1 MARFTI
7 YSPAGVALYE
17 GTPSFTGQYMKPG
30 LLEFRE
36 VALPSLVDLVPGCYV
51 DYTRTGHRYRIY
63 TAPQLKKQARSLTYG
78 GAFVYQSVQLYDA
91 SKMLEYCPFR
101 DLVLGDNRIHFS
113 TQPSISTFEGCD
125 GLARRF
131 EACLRDQYDVNGVQ
145 SWAVRIADAYENPD
159 LHDLMLEPRDFTVSG
174 VNILECL
181 DKIYEI
187 WPGVGWLYT
196 VENSVDTIVIGG
208 VGTNSGTYA
217 YGKGNG
223 LTSLTRTAANA
234 EEIANRIFAYGSSRN
249 MLPRWYNSQNIKD
262 AESVDIQNLMIP
274 VSSWGLTDNLPDAA
288 KAFVEDAASILKNGL
303 RPATVYFDGNGEY
316 PEIYPSIRETT
327 IGMVRTAIGDSTA
340 KYYPSTAIYTDPNA
354 RVDKLLSAQA
364 SFDSGKAGAD
374 GKSSTDV
381 GYIAYDHSGATTP
394 ITIAARSIH
403 TEAFASGTIALTGTG
418 RLNIEVSYPGIG
430 ILTGCGAVY
439 LDFSLGKVHGGAT
452 TTIYTQRVVMNQ
464 GDAGSYSVPEGRI
477 LYTGNAVFETGDSLS
492 VVVNLV
498 LDNQAGTV
506 DTTAFLTN
514 ASGTMTVKAANHRE
528 KTFTISLRQIGFDI
542 NEQSALGNGKTIAMR
557 TGKCAG
563 RSFAINS
570 VQYDSTNDAWVLE
583 CWRTED
589 ESLSQWFPNTD
600 YPVRG
605 LENAG
610 QSNEYPGDEFVLLDI
625 AMPAIYVQMAEQ
637 KLLTAAQEL
646 LADTAVE
653 RWQYSP
659 EIDAKFMVENN
670 RTINAGE
677 YLLLSDADIIGQS
690 AESVLVDTVTINE
703 GESAIPT
710 YKVTLRDRKK
720 KTWTESQSPEQS
732 SGKPV
737 GSIQTQ
743 QDTPYVDLSG
753 YVKTDEFNDLAD
765 RVTSLEG
772 ESFFMLDTDGNVTLK
787 ASYNNLWVPGWLAAG
802 GIGSGSGGGGGVDL
816 DRVWQSLTN
825 NTDKPNVEINIAHI
839 PDITTAKITDLESWI
854 SAKGYALNSSLPTEQ
869 TVAGWGF
876 TKNAGTVTSVTLNSG
891 DGIAVT
897 NSGVAIISSGS
908 RTISISSTYRT
919 RINNGNTAYG
929 WGNHAEAGYL
939 TSASLSGYATQ
950 AWVQEQGYLT
960 QETDPTVPSWAKAS
974 SKPSY
979 SLSEI
984 SGTGDLQAIEALSG
998 TGLLKRTGANA
1009 WSLDTT
1015 TYLASGTTLDDI
1027 ADGSTRKL
1035 SNYLPLS
1042 GGTMTGA
1049 ITMSSA
1055 NIYPSASHTCN
1066 LGASAAFFTG
1076 VYGDT
1081 VHAHALELYSSG
1093 SVQAF
1098 RLQGGIENP
1107 GATNE
1112 VYYALLT
1119 LHQGTGEG
1127 LYITKDTM
1135 FGMGS
1140 AKDLGKSYA
1149 RWKGVYAASADLTGN
1164 LDLGGVLRVNSF
1176 NTIDQS
1182 NASMS
1187 LFNFG
1192 ARATKSFNAYGLGAN
1207 FRACDSNGDQVNI
1220 LAINATKIQAG
1231 SDLIP
1236 NYTEGL
1242 NLGGS
1247 SANTRWATIYG
1258 VNANLSGDLALAQT
1272 GHIDI
1277 GPLRIEYDATNK
1289 ALHITKKD
1297 NSDTNTYGLYAD
1309 GFVAAGGVG
1318 QTS

>member
-17 GTPSFTGQYMKPG
+17 GTPTFTGQYMKPG

-36 VALPSLVDLVPGCYV
+36 VSLPALVDLVPGCYV

-63 TAPQLKKQARSLTYG
+63 TAPQLKKQARTNTYG

-303 RPATVYFDGNGEY
+303 RPATVYFDGKGEY

-340 KYYPSTAIYTDPNA
+340 KYYPSTVVYTNPSQRIDQ
-354 RVDKLLSAQA
+354 VLSAPA
-364 SFDSGKAGAD
+364 SFDSGLAGDTPGKANVEMGDTPFSSNGSFIVTAGTTYYPFYHYQGTWTPETAGFQTIAWRLELSGQVQLD
-374 GKSSTDV
+374 GIEKVAVSVKVKDPSYQGPVILSSGYELTPDGNGIVLLSGKEMVAEKVSVSAVSYIVNVDIAVYMAAQSTDKT
-381 GYIAYDHSGATTP
+381 GTYT
-394 ITIAARSIH
+394 
-403 TEAFASGTIALTGTG
+403 ASGNAGFALQNY
-418 RLNIEVSYPGIG
+418 RKKFFNISI
-430 ILTGCGAVY
+430 
-439 LDFSLGKVHGGAT
+439 
-452 TTIYTQRVVMNQ
+452 
-464 GDAGSYSVPEGRI
+464 
-477 LYTGNAVFETGDSLS
+477 
-492 VVVNLV
+492 
-498 LDNQAGTV
+498 
-506 DTTAFLTN
+506 
-514 ASGTMTVKAANHRE
+514 
-528 KTFTISLRQIGFDI
+528 RQVGFDI

-570 VQYDSTNDAWVLE
+570 VQYDSTNDCWNLE

-625 AMPAIYVQMAEQ
+625 AMPSIYVQMAEQ

-670 RTINAGE
+670 RTISAGE

-690 AESVLVDTVTINE
+690 TESVLVDTVTINE

-765 RVTSLEG
+765 RVTALEG

-1207 FRACDSNGDQVNI
+1207 FRACDSNGNQVNI

-1258 VNANLSGDLALAQT
+1258 VDANLSGDLALAQT

-1297 NSDTNTYGLYAD
+1297 GNDTNTYGLYAD